1 MEKKLREMANIIRQL
16 VIEVGDLKA
25 RVSLLEANLPHT
37 DSPAQQRV
45 LPRNMKLEG
54 ESYET
59 LGGLY
64 KEGYHICSM
73 AFGQPREED
82 CLFCIAFLEKE

>member
-1 MEKKLREMANIIRQL
+1 MEKKVREMASIIRQL
-16 VIEVGDLKA
+16 VIEVGDLKE
-25 RVSLLEANLPHT
+25 RLNRLESRWSEEVLPHQ
-37 DSPAQQRV
+37 DRAV
-45 LPRNMKLEG
+45 PRNMKLEG
-54 ESYET
+54 ESYEN

-73 AFGQPREED
+73 AFGQPRKED